1 MAGTRRVSRQ
11 REAGEATRRETRRR
25 LLVAARAE
33 FAERGYAAATV
44 NRIAQRADVAVQT
57 LYHAWGSKQ
66 ALLRA
71 VMETAVTGEDE
82 VGVEAN
88 FPPVSIVGGLDPADA
103 ADPEK
108 LLAFLVHA
116 FRDMAERAASA
127 WLTYRDAAATDPGV
141 AADWQQLMEIRR
153 SNIRMLMDRI
163 PARRLRPG
171 LTKAVAADTAWVIAS
186 PDTYDQL
193 VRRGGYSLEAFE
205 KWLLDTLCAA
215 LLR

>member
-11 REAGEATRRETRRR
+11 REAGEATRRETRRKV
-25 LLVAARAE
+25 LVAARLE

-44 NRIAQRADVAVQT
+44 NRIAERADVAVQT
-57 LYHAWGSKQ
+57 LYHAWGSKRE
-66 ALLRA
+66 LLRA

-82 VGVEAN
+82 VGVQASVL
-88 FPPVSIVGGLDPADA
+88 PVPLLSGLDPDDA
-103 ADPEK
+103 ADPKK
-108 LLAFLVHA
+108 LLAHLVHS
-116 FRDMAERAASA
+116 FRLLAERAASA
-127 WLTYRDAAATDPGV
+127 WLTYRDAAGVDPDV

-153 SNIRMLMDRI
+153 SNFRVLIDRI

-186 PDTYDQL
+186 PDSYDQL
-193 VRRGGYSLEAFE
+193 VRGAGYSLDELE
-205 KWLLDTLCAA
+205 KWVFNTLCAV